1 MSTHFS
7 VSVHCLL
14 LLSISA
20 PERITSAEIAGSV
33 NTNPVV
39 VRRILGGMKKA
50 GLVNSSPG
58 TRGFYLAKPSSEITL
73 DMIYQAAKDEGPLF
87 PIHGSCNPNCEV
99 GIQMDGLLT
108 NLYQIAESKVEQ
120 FFATITLKDMERTC
134 SQQMQAAQLEANQES
149 N

>member
-14 LLSISA
+14 LLSLSA
-20 PERITSAEIAGSV
+20 PERMTSAEIAGSV

-39 VRRILGGMKKA
+39 VRRILGGLKKA

-58 TRGFYLAKPSSEITL
+58 TRGFYLTKPSSEITL
-73 DMIYQAAKDEGPLF
+73 DMVYQASKDDGPLF
-87 PIHGSCNPNCEV
+87 PIHGNCNPNCEV
-99 GIQMDGLLT
+99 GIQIDGLLT

-120 FFATITLKDMERTC
+120 FFATITLEDMERT
-134 SQQMQAAQLEANQES
+134 SLQRIEAVGSEAD
-149 N
+149 

>member
-14 LLSISA
+14 LLSLSA
-20 PERITSAEIAGSV
+20 PERITSADIAGSV

-39 VRRILGGMKKA
+39 VRRILGGLKKA

-58 TRGFYLAKPSSEITL
+58 TRGFYLAKPSSDITL

-87 PIHGSCNPNCEV
+87 PIHGNCNPNCEV
-99 GIQMDGLLT
+99 GIQMDSLLT

-120 FFATITLKDMERTC
+120 FFASITLEDMERSC
-134 SQQMQAAQLEANQES
+134 SQQIETARLEAEPKA
-149 N
+149 

>member
-14 LLSISA
+14 LLSLSA
-20 PERITSAEIAGSV
+20 PERITSAHIAGSV

-39 VRRILGGMKKA
+39 VRRILGGLKKA

-73 DMIYQAAKDEGPLF
+73 AMIYQAAKDEGPLF
-87 PIHGSCNPNCEV
+87 PIHGNCNPDCEV
-99 GIQMDGLLT
+99 GLHIDSLLT
-108 NLYQIAESKVEQ
+108 NLYQVAEAKVEQ
-120 FFATITLKDMERTC
+120 FFASITLEDMERSC
-134 SQQMQAAQLEANQES
+134 AQMQAVPSQTE
-149 N
+149 

>member
-14 LLSISA
+14 LLSLSA

-39 VRRILGGMKKA
+39 VRRILGGLKKA

-58 TRGFYLAKPSSEITL
+58 TRGFYLAKPASEITL
-73 DMIYQAAKDEGPLF
+73 AMVYEAAKDEGPLF

-99 GIQMDGLLT
+99 GMQMDGLLT

-120 FFATITLKDMERTC
+120 FFATITLEDMERT
-134 SQQMQAAQLEANQES
+134 STERIQASQLEANQKS